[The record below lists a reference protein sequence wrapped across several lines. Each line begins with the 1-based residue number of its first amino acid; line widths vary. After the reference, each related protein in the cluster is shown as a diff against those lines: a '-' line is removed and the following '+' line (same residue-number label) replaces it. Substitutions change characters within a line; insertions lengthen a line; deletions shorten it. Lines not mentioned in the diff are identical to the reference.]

1 MSKMKSEDLT
11 NISKK
16 SIYHKF
22 DIKTDREETVIPA
35 SKHLMYLPII
45 EPTET
50 DVGISYLTYLRLSVI
65 DHGDYLTS
73 HTLAY
78 PEHPL
83 LNKDDWM
90 EQGKKKYRD
99 TIIPEFVHKDL
110 ASGKCVKLILDYS
123 LEGFHKVDW
132 NYVSE
137 LFGVEQSKIVWLTSV
152 TNPEWMDAQSD
163 VTVIYH
169 NFWEQFVHQQTNR
182 DIETIMEYQQGLRQQ
197 FKDIDEL
204 KIRKHHGLNYNRRP
218 HPNRVYLLTKL
229 ISANILDKISYSW
242 GGIHMILPEDWY
254 QTTDRTLQDQVTQE
268 RTQQFID
275 REQEELWTNG
285 EKAKIIGGEKDW
297 ESMTT
302 LVNMKEKSFP
312 GEDLKINK
320 ADSLNFDHVSS
331 AYFHIVSE
339 TFALHNDPDCFLS
352 EKAYKPL
359 ACGMPFV
366 IWGPR
371 NSVLTLAKQ
380 GYHTFED
387 WINHDYDGIEDSA
400 SRMGRLIE
408 EIERLC
414 AIPPEEWSIML
425 KEMLPKL
432 IDNAMMIRN
441 LSNESLRRI
450 PPSDYVKE
458 DFNVFEFKVDGLDKF
473 YNDFITLDMD
483 RIL

>member
-1 MSKMKSEDLT
+1 MSKMKSEELT

-16 SIYHKF
+16 SMYHKF

-50 DVGISYLTYLRLSVI
+50 DVGFSYITYLRLSVI
-65 DHGDYLTS
+65 DHGDYLTQT
-73 HTLAY
+73 TLEN

-83 LNKDDWM
+83 LNKTDWM

-99 TIIPEFVHKDL
+99 TLIPKFVHKDL
-110 ASGKCVKLILDYS
+110 ASGRCVKLILDYS

-132 NYVSE
+132 DYISE

-163 VTVIYH
+163 VTVLYH
-169 NFWEQFVHQQTNR
+169 NFWEQFVNSLTNR
-182 DIETIMEYQQGLRQQ
+182 NVQTTIEYQEGLRQQ

-204 KIRKHHGLNYNRRP
+204 KIRNHHGLNYNRRP
-218 HPNRVYLLTKL
+218 HPHRVYILTKL
-229 ISANILDKISYSW
+229 ISLNILDKISYSW
-242 GGIHMILPEDWY
+242 GGIHMTLPEDWY
-254 QTTDRTLQDQVTQE
+254 ETTDVTLKDQAMQE
-268 RTQQFID
+268 RTQKFMD
-275 REQEELWTNG
+275 NKQEELWNTVESNR
-285 EKAKIIGGEKDW
+285 IIGGERDW
-297 ESMTT
+297 ESLTT
-302 LVNMKEKSFP
+302 LVNMQPKSFP
-312 GEDLKINK
+312 DEDLKINK
-320 ADSLNFDHVSS
+320 ADSLNFDHVRDV
-331 AYFHIVSE
+331 YFQIVSE

-400 SRMGRLIE
+400 SRMGRLVE

-441 LSNESLRRI
+441 LNNESLRRI